1 MNVSVLPRHAALSV
15 DRERRF
21 VMRVHGLRTLGL
33 GLGFFPVAAVFWQN
47 GEPLLLW
54 ALLLVNGFVWPHL
67 ARWLAARSAT
77 PVQIEYRNLLA
88 DSLMGGVWV
97 ALMRFNLLPSVA
109 LVAMLAM
116 DKLSVGGAR
125 LLLRGLALQVLAC
138 ALVAATNDWAFAP
151 HTGTAVMLATVPFMV
166 LYPLAISAAMH
177 RLARQVRQQN
187 RQLAQTSSTD
197 GLSDLFN
204 RGAWEEAVAAIL
216 ERSRRTGASAS
227 LLMIDIDS
235 FKHVNDRHGHPAGD
249 AVIGRVGAIIRRCM
263 RDTDCAGRYGG
274 DEFGV
279 LLDRADASAAAVIAE
294 RIRASVAAAE
304 FEQAEGM
311 HCTLSIGVAE
321 ITPQTHDARSWIKRA
336 DDALYRAKI
345 NGRNR
350 TAC

>member
-1 MNVSVLPRHAALSV
+1 MNASVLPRHATQSV

-21 VMRVHGLRTLGL
+21 VIRVHGLRTLGL

-54 ALLLVNGFVWPHL
+54 ALLLVNGFAWPHL
-67 ARWLAARSAT
+67 ARWLAVRSAT
-77 PVQIEYRNLLA
+77 PVQAEYRNLLA

-125 LLLRGLALQVLAC
+125 LLLRGLTLQVLAC
-138 ALVAATNDWAFAP
+138 ALAAATNDWAFAP
-151 HTGTAVMLATVPFMV
+151 HTGAAVMLATVPFMV

-177 RLARQVRQQN
+177 RLAQQVRQQN
-187 RQLAQTSSTD
+187 RQLAQISSTD

-204 RGAWEEAVAAIL
+204 RGAWEEAVAATL
-216 ERSRRTGASAS
+216 ERCRRSGASAS
-227 LLMIDIDS
+227 LLMIDIDR
-235 FKHVNDRHGHPAGD
+235 FKHVNDHHGHPAGD

-279 LLDRADASAAAVIAE
+279 LLDRADAAAAAAIAE
-294 RIRASVAAAE
+294 RIRDSVAAAE

-311 HCTLSIGVAE
+311 RCTLSIGVAE
-321 ITPQTHDARSWIKRA
+321 ITAQTHDARSWIKRA

-345 NGRNR
+345 DGRNR
-350 TAC
+350 IAC